1 MGTPGGVRSAQQ
13 PQRVREDVGDEGV
26 KKGGGG
32 GTKVI
37 KVGKGNQSQEQS
49 LNKQRTWPCGGC
61 VTGKRFNKENG

>member
-1 MGTPGGVRSAQQ
+1 M
-13 PQRVREDVGDEGV
+13 REDVGDEGV